1 MNMSEVKIA
10 NMVVGAGYPTMIIAE
25 VGINHNGDFET
36 ARELVRQAHKAGAS
50 AVKLQTY
57 TTERRVPK
65 DSPIF
70 GILKKCELSYDQ
82 QAQLIDLGRELGV
95 EVFSTPFDEQAV
107 EFLNKTGVACHKVAS
122 FDIVNLKLLRAI
134 AQSRKP
140 VIMSRGMATAAEVE
154 KALEIFKRYGVPV
167 ILLHCVSAYPVSN
180 HKDLNLATIRALE
193 SQYGC
198 PVGFSDHTIG
208 PEAAVAAVYAG
219 ACAIEKHF
227 TLSCTQEGPD
237 HAMSADPEGLARLVL
252 GIRRAE
258 EMMGKPVRGPIKTE
272 EPILQYRRPSD
283 AP

>member
-1 MNMSEVKIA
+1 MSEVKISS
-10 NMVVGAGYPTMIIAE
+10 MVVGVGHPTMIIAE
-25 VGINHNGDFET
+25 VGINHNGDLET
-36 ARELVRQAHKAGAS
+36 ARELLRQAHKAGAS

-65 DSPIF
+65 GSPIF

-82 QAQLIDLGRELGV
+82 QAELIGLGRKLGV

-107 EFLNKTGVACHKVAS
+107 AFLDKVGVACHKVAS
-122 FDIVNLKLLRAI
+122 FDIVNLKLLTAI
-134 AQSRKP
+134 ARSGKP
-140 VIMSRGMATAAEVE
+140 VIMSRGMATAMEVE
-154 KALEIFKRYGVPV
+154 KALVIFKSHGVPV

-180 HKDLNLATIRALE
+180 HKDLNLATIRALAAKY
-193 SQYGC
+193 SC
-198 PVGFSDHTIG
+198 PAGFSDHTIG
-208 PEAAVAAVYAG
+208 PEASVAAVYAG
-219 ACAIEKHF
+219 ACVVEKHF

-237 HAMSADPEGLARLVL
+237 HAMSADPGGLAALVL

-258 EMMGKPVRGPIKTE
+258 EMMGRPVWGPIKTE